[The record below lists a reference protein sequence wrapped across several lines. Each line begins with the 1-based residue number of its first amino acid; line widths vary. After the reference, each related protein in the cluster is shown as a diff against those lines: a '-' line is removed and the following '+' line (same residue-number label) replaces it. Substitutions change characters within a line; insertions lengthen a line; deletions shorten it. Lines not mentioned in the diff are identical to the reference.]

1 VSRSAR
7 GALKA
12 GFMVSCFLLV
22 ACSTVTPTPPK
33 SGASNPDTK
42 GTDNFSQWQAM
53 KLPGKK
59 ITEYLSS
66 SSGGRDA
73 LAARSDGSASMF
85 RRVVN
90 IAPDQL
96 GRLVFSWKVQDLIP
110 QADLGVRESEDAPVR
125 VVLAFEGDR
134 SKFSMRDSML
144 SELARTLTGEP
155 MPYATLMYVW
165 CNTRPPESIIQSQR
179 TDRIRKIV
187 VESGAQNLMQ
197 WRDYERDIRA
207 DYLRVFGEAPGALVG
222 VAIMT
227 DSDNTKTSA
236 RAWYGPVKLTP

>member
-1 VSRSAR
+1 
-7 GALKA
+7 
-12 GFMVSCFLLV
+12 V
-22 ACSTVTPTPPK
+22 APPK
-33 SGASNPDTK
+33 QGASASNPDTQN
-42 GTDNFSQWQAM
+42 TDNFAQWQSM

-59 ITEYLSS
+59 ITSYQATQSD
-66 SSGGRDA
+66 GRSA
-73 LAARSDGSASMF
+73 MAARSDGSASMF
-85 RRVVN
+85 RKVVN

-96 GRLVFSWKVQDLIP
+96 GHLAFSWKVQALIP

-134 SKFSMRDSML
+134 SRFSTRDSML

-165 CNTRPPESIIQSQR
+165 CNTRAPESIIQSQR

-187 VESGAQNLMQ
+187 VESGNNNLMQ

-207 DYLRVFGEAPGALVG
+207 DYLRVFGEPPGALVG

-227 DSDNTKTSA
+227 DSDNTKSSA
-236 RAWYGPVKLTP
+236 RAWYGAIKLTP

>member
-1 VSRSAR
+1 MSRSAR

-12 GFMVSCFLLV
+12 GFIVSCFALV

-33 SGASNPDTK
+33 SGSTTPETQN
-42 GTDNFSQWQAM
+42 TDNFSQWQAM
-53 KLPGKK
+53 KLPGKRP
-59 ITEYLSS
+59 TDYHAAHSQ
-66 SSGGRDA
+66 GRDA

-90 IAPDQL
+90 IAPEQL
-96 GRLVFSWKVQDLIP
+96 GRLAFSWKVQDLIP

-125 VVLAFEGDR
+125 MVLAFEGDR
-134 SKFSMRDSML
+134 SKFSTRDAML

-187 VESGAQNLMQ
+187 VESGSQNLMQ

-207 DYLRVFGEAPGALVG
+207 DYQRVFGEPPGALVG
-222 VAIMT
+222 LAIMT
-227 DSDNTKTSA
+227 DSDNTKSSA
-236 RAWYGPVKLTP
+236 RAWYGAVRLSP